1 VLTPD
6 RASDIHRHV
15 DALDGERSTQTLS
28 GRLARVEADVD
39 QRDGVWLAVT
49 VAVSL
54 AVASA
59 VAVIGSPVP
68 VLKTVADLAA
78 EFRR

>member
-1 VLTPD
+1 
-6 RASDIHRHV
+6 
-15 DALDGERSTQTLS
+15 
-28 GRLARVEADVD
+28 VD

-68 VLKTVADLAA
+68 VLKTVADLAV